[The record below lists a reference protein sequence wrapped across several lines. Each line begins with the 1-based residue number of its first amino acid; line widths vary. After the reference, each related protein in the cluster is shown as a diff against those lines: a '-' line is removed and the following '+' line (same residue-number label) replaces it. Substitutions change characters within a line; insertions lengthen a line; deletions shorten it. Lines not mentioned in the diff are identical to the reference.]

1 LKKSTQGRRDA
12 MGPACPL
19 VTLVPIESLKPN
31 PRNTRKHSRAQID
44 ALAKSMDAFGFN
56 APILADRHDMIVA
69 GHARWLAAKRLGL
82 THVPVIR
89 LEHLGLAKAQA
100 YMLADNK
107 LTDRSEWDEKLLAVH
122 LKELSEL
129 TVDFDIEATGFE
141 VGEIDLLIQRLD
153 GESDSGEPDPADEV
167 LEAEGPAVSR
177 PGDLW
182 RLGEHRVYCGDSR
195 DSDSYAILLEGESAS
210 AVFGDGP
217 YNVRIHG
224 HVSGRGKTRHREFAM
239 GFGEMSQAEYTQFL
253 TDVLTQCAKHSHVGS
268 VHFWCIDWRHVTE
281 MLTAGGAAYSEL
293 LNLCIWVK
301 TNGGMGA
308 FYRSCHELV
317 WVFKNGRSAHR
328 NNVQLG
334 RYGRNRTNVW
344 TYPGVNGFA
353 RKGQERNLQALHPTV
368 KPVALVA
375 DAILD
380 TTARKEIVLDPFLG
394 SGTTIIAAERTGRR
408 GCGVEIDPLYVDAA
422 IRRWQRLTG
431 KTAHHQSG
439 RSFAETQLER
449 SPSDDAS
456 AK

>member
-1 LKKSTQGRRDA
+1 LKKSSQRRSAA
-12 MGPACPL
+12 MGPACRP
-19 VTLVPIESLKPN
+19 VRQVPIGSLKPN
-31 PRNTRKHSRAQID
+31 PRNPRKHGRAKIE
-44 ALAKSMDAFGFN
+44 ALAKCIDAFDFN
-56 APILADRHDMIVA
+56 APILVDRHNTIVA
-69 GHARWLAAKRLGL
+69 GHARWLAAKRRGM

-89 LEHLGLAKAQA
+89 LEHLSEAKAQA

-107 LTDRSEWDEKLLAVH
+107 LTDRSEWDETLVAVH

-129 TVDFDIEATGFE
+129 TLDFNIEATGFE
-141 VGEIDLLIQRLD
+141 VPEIDRLIQSLD
-153 GESDSGEPDPADEV
+153 CESGSGEPDRADEL
-167 LEAEGPAVSR
+167 LEVEGPSVSR
-177 PGDLW
+177 PGDLF

-195 DSDSYAILLEGESAS
+195 EPASYAILLKGELAS
-210 AVFGDGP
+210 TVFGDGP
-217 YNVRIHG
+217 YNVRIYG
-224 HVSGRGKTRHREFAM
+224 HVSGLGKTRHREFAM
-239 GFGEMSQAEYTQFL
+239 GSGEMSPAEYTQFM
-253 TDVLTQCAKHSHVGS
+253 TDVLTQCAKHSRAGS
-268 VHFWCIDWRHVTE
+268 IHFQCIDWRHVTE
-281 MLTAGGAAYSEL
+281 MLTAGRAAYSEL

-308 FYRSCHELV
+308 FYRSAHELV
-317 WVFKNGRSAHR
+317 WVFKNGRTAHR

-353 RKGQERNLQALHPTV
+353 RKGQERNLQTLHPTV

-408 GCGVEIDPLYVDAA
+408 GCGIEIDPLYVDTA

-431 KTAHHQSG
+431 KTAYHQSG
-439 RSFAETQLER
+439 RSFAEIQLER
-449 SPSDDAS
+449 SPSDDEA
-456 AK
+456 A